1 MGLGVRFGNS
11 NPTASQAALASPYGE
26 FKVGELASN
35 QGDLKGEKPAESPGE
50 TRGVFGTV
58 GNPLGAVEND
68 APEGC
73 CSVVVAAAV
82 AAEAVAVAGA
92 PPGAGGHTLA
102 LGFLLAIGELWG
114 VGIARATS
122 FIGRVKSSM

>member
-26 FKVGELASN
+26 FKVGELTSN

-50 TRGVFGTV
+50 TRGVFGTE
-58 GNPLGAVEND
+58 NPLGAVY

-73 CSVVVAAAV
+73 CSVVVV
-82 AAEAVAVAGA
+82 AAEAVAGS
-92 PPGAGGHTLA
+92 GGHTLA
-102 LGFLLAIGELWG
+102 LGFLFAIGELWG
-114 VGIARATS
+114 VGTARATS
-122 FIGRVKSSM
+122 FIGRVKSSMCTNG